1 MDSVIFAAT
10 LKKRRV
16 EAGLSQQALAQ
27 IAGLSLNT
35 VSRLESGRQYPAART
50 VRDLAFALECT
61 TEDLTGEPDLLHR
74 QRHLVPLTERPPH
87 RPRGRP
93 RKRPL
98 AEAAASR

>member
-1 MDSVIFAAT
+1 MDSVAFAAT
-10 LKKRRV
+10 LKTRR
-16 EAGLSQQALAQ
+16 EAAGLSQQGLAQ

-50 VRDLAFALECT
+50 VRDLASALECT

-74 QRHLVPLTERPPH
+74 QRPPAPLPTPPR

-93 RKRPL
+93 RKQLL
-98 AEAAASR
+98 AATSATP